1 MAANFVKL
9 VGTGDK
15 KEHLQKVKL
24 KLNNCLCAHMFP
36 MEVLRKIL
44 MENGGISISETL
56 SAVSY

>member
-24 KLNNCLCAHMFP
+24 KQLFVRSDVHY
-36 MEVLRKIL
+36 
-44 MENGGISISETL
+44 GG
-56 SAVSY
+56 A